1 MLQSKVAISSI
12 MFISKK
18 ISELSELEIVFLAH
32 LGGGEGTK
40 LNWDAREDFGSEL
53 GNISLL
59 FGKWMFSDF
68 L

>member
-18 ISELSELEIVFLAH
+18 ISELNELEIVFLAH
-32 LGGGEGTK
+32 GEGERDK
-40 LNWDAREDFGSEL
+40 VELDAREDFGSEL

-59 FGKWMFSDF
+59 FWQMEVF
-68 L
+68 